1 MPLERDILSLRHNFI
16 PPFTKLGCNLVNQ
29 LVNLVNQEFN
39 ITTHHLFIDFKAAYD
54 TIIRVYVGMS
64 ELNLPKKL
72 IHPYQTYAHYCDELR
87 QNTKQL
93 FRIL

>member
-16 PPFTKLGCNLVNQ
+16 PPFTRLGCNLRPISEKCK
-29 LVNLVNQEFN
+29 EFN